1 MASILQLLTGVL
13 RYFPNIMMMTLLV
26 GGIMLAKL
34 SWIWIAAGGLVVAI
48 IVLTAQFLLNKISG
62 DYFNIPG
69 INVIDMCSIL
79 PRTSADKYSLIPSL
93 WVTLTTFFGAY
104 IVINA
109 ANIYSTNPSA
119 KPKDATPVQQRKGM
133 GLISMLAA
141 ILLLVVLLL
150 GRYFTGCEVQLS
162 GPAGSAVGFFSFLL
176 SIGIG
181 AGMAFGWWHML
192 AAGGTSNSD
201 IHGVMAGLTPGGL
214 RAGAMACR
222 MT

>member
-1 MASILQLLTGVL
+1 MPTYLNWRNLRRSVEVLSIKALFVL
-13 RYFPNIMMMTLLV
+13 HVIC
-26 GGIMLAKL
+26 L
-34 SWIWIAAGGLVVAI
+34 SFCLHHGFA
-48 IVLTAQFLLNKISG
+48 
-62 DYFNIPG
+62 
-69 INVIDMCSIL
+69 
-79 PRTSADKYSLIPSL
+79 TSADKYALIPSL
-93 WVTLTTFFGAY
+93 WVTLTTFVGAY

-109 ANIYSTNPSA
+109 ANIYTTNPSA
-119 KPKDATPVQQRKGM
+119 KPKDSTPVQQRKGM

-141 ILLLVVLLL
+141 VLLLVVLLL
-150 GRYFTGCEVQLS
+150 GRYFTGCEFQLS

-192 AAGGTSNSD
+192 AASGTSNSD

-214 RAGAMACR
+214 SAGAMACR